1 MRKNTIRIIYGPG
14 NGKSASAVGYGLL
27 GALAGKK
34 VIIVQFLKG
43 VLEERSLEIL
53 ERMDLEM
60 KVFRF
65 ERSRCYFEDLPED
78 QKKEET
84 MNLRNGFNFAKKV
97 MATGECDLLILD
109 EVLGL
114 VDQGGD
120 LQGGIYPFP
129 PVCGRR
135 DGSDHDRTGLPRRDP
150 AVCGSDLLCG
160 KSVMAGDPGPVRRK
174 FKS

>member
-43 VLEERSLEIL
+43 VLEEKSLEIL

-97 MATGECDLLILD
+97 MATGECDILILD
-109 EVLGL
+109 GVLGL
-114 VDQGGD
+114 VDQNIVP
-120 LQGGIYPFP
+120 LEEIQKLLSAREETMSL
-129 PVCGRR
+129 VL
-135 DGSDHDRTGLPRRDP
+135 TGTVLPEELKEEADTI
-150 AVCGSDLLCG
+150 
-160 KSVMAGDPGPVRRK
+160 VRLENV
-174 FKS
+174 

>member
-1 MRKNTIRIIYGPG
+1 MRKNTIRIIYGPR

-43 VLEERSLEIL
+43 VLEEKSLEIL

-114 VDQGGD
+114 VDQEVISREEFIRFLQSADDETD
-120 LQGGIYPFP
+120 LIMTGR
-129 PVCGRR
+129 VCPDEIRQYA
-135 DGSDHDRTGLPRRDP
+135 DQISYVENL
-150 AVCGSDLLCG
+150 
-160 KSVMAGDPGPVRRK
+160 
-174 FKS
+174 

>member
-1 MRKNTIRIIYGPG
+1 M
-14 NGKSASAVGYGLL
+14 
-27 GALAGKK
+27 
-34 VIIVQFLKG
+34 
-43 VLEERSLEIL
+43 EEKSLEIL

-114 VDQGGD
+114 VDQEVISREEFIRFLQSADDETD
-120 LQGGIYPFP
+120 LIMTGR
-129 PVCGRR
+129 VCPDEIRQYA
-135 DGSDHDRTGLPRRDP
+135 DQISYVENL
-150 AVCGSDLLCG
+150 
-160 KSVMAGDPGPVRRK
+160 
-174 FKS
+174 

>member
-27 GALAGKK
+27 GALAGK
-34 VIIVQFLKG
+34 KG

-114 VDQGGD
+114 VDQEVISREEFIRFLQSADDETD
-120 LQGGIYPFP
+120 LIMTGR
-129 PVCGRR
+129 VCPDEIRPYA
-135 DGSDHDRTGLPRRDP
+135 DQISYVENL
-150 AVCGSDLLCG
+150 
-160 KSVMAGDPGPVRRK
+160 
-174 FKS
+174 

>member
-43 VLEERSLEIL
+43 VLEEKSLEIL

-60 KVFRF
+60 KVFR
-65 ERSRCYFEDLPED
+65 FEDLPED

-114 VDQGGD
+114 VDQEVISREEFIRFLQSADDETD
-120 LQGGIYPFP
+120 LIMTGR
-129 PVCGRR
+129 VCPDEIRQYA
-135 DGSDHDRTGLPRRDP
+135 DQISYVENL
-150 AVCGSDLLCG
+150 
-160 KSVMAGDPGPVRRK
+160 
-174 FKS
+174 

>member
-1 MRKNTIRIIYGPG
+1 ME
-14 NGKSASAVGYGLL
+14 SLGLL
-27 GALAGKK
+27 HLYYGDGKGKTTAAMGLALRALGSGKR
-34 VIIVQFLKG
+34 VVIVQFLKG
-43 VLEERSLEIL
+43 VLEEKSLEIL

-114 VDQGGD
+114 VEQEVISREEFIRFLQSADDETDLIMTGRVCPDEIRQYADQISYVEN
-120 LQGGIYPFP
+120 L
-129 PVCGRR
+129 
-135 DGSDHDRTGLPRRDP
+135 
-150 AVCGSDLLCG
+150 
-160 KSVMAGDPGPVRRK
+160 
-174 FKS
+174 

>member
-14 NGKSASAVGYGLL
+14 NGKSASAEGYGLL

-43 VLEERSLEIL
+43 VLEEKSLEIL

-114 VDQGGD
+114 VDQEVISREEFIRFLQSADDETD
-120 LQGGIYPFP
+120 LIMTGR
-129 PVCGRR
+129 VCPDEIRQYA
-135 DGSDHDRTGLPRRDP
+135 DQISYVENL
-150 AVCGSDLLCG
+150 
-160 KSVMAGDPGPVRRK
+160 
-174 FKS
+174 

>member
-97 MATGECDLLILD
+97 MATGECDILILD
-109 EVLGL
+109 GVLGL
-114 VDQGGD
+114 VDQNIVP
-120 LQGGIYPFP
+120 LEEIQKLLSAREETMSL
-129 PVCGRR
+129 VL
-135 DGSDHDRTGLPRRDP
+135 TGTVLPEELKEEADTI
-150 AVCGSDLLCG
+150 
-160 KSVMAGDPGPVRRK
+160 VRLENV
-174 FKS
+174 

>member
-1 MRKNTIRIIYGPG
+1 MRKNTIRIIYGAG
-14 NGKSASAVGYGLL
+14 NGKSAFAVGYGLL

-114 VDQGGD
+114 VDQEVISREEFIRFLQSADDETD
-120 LQGGIYPFP
+120 LIMTGR
-129 PVCGRR
+129 VCPDEIRQYA
-135 DGSDHDRTGLPRRDP
+135 DQISYVENL
-150 AVCGSDLLCG
+150 
-160 KSVMAGDPGPVRRK
+160 
-174 FKS
+174 

>member
-1 MRKNTIRIIYGPG
+1 M
-14 NGKSASAVGYGLL
+14 
-27 GALAGKK
+27 
-34 VIIVQFLKG
+34 IIVQFLKG

-114 VDQGGD
+114 VDQEVISREEFIRFLQSADDGTD
-120 LQGGIYPFP
+120 LIMTGR
-129 PVCGRR
+129 VCPDEIRQYA
-135 DGSDHDRTGLPRRDP
+135 DQISYVENL
-150 AVCGSDLLCG
+150 
-160 KSVMAGDPGPVRRK
+160 
-174 FKS
+174 

>member
-1 MRKNTIRIIYGPG
+1 MRKNTIRIIYGSG

-97 MATGECDLLILD
+97 MATGESDLLILD

-114 VDQGGD
+114 VDQEVISREEFIRFLQSADDETD
-120 LQGGIYPFP
+120 LIMTGR
-129 PVCGRR
+129 VCPDEIRQYA
-135 DGSDHDRTGLPRRDP
+135 DQISYVENL
-150 AVCGSDLLCG
+150 
-160 KSVMAGDPGPVRRK
+160 
-174 FKS
+174 

>member
-1 MRKNTIRIIYGPG
+1 MRKNTILIIYGPG
-14 NGKSASAVGYGLL
+14 NGKSGSAVWYGLL

-43 VLEERSLEIL
+43 VLEEKSLEIL

-114 VDQGGD
+114 VDQEVISREEFIRFLQSADDETD
-120 LQGGIYPFP
+120 LIMTGR
-129 PVCGRR
+129 VCPDEIRQYA
-135 DGSDHDRTGLPRRDP
+135 DQISYVENL
-150 AVCGSDLLCG
+150 
-160 KSVMAGDPGPVRRK
+160 
-174 FKS
+174 

>member
-84 MNLRNGFNFAKKV
+84 MNLKNGFNFAKKV

-114 VDQGGD
+114 VDQEVISREEFIRFLQSADDETD
-120 LQGGIYPFP
+120 LIMTGR
-129 PVCGRR
+129 VCPDEIRQYA
-135 DGSDHDRTGLPRRDP
+135 DQISYVENL
-150 AVCGSDLLCG
+150 
-160 KSVMAGDPGPVRRK
+160 
-174 FKS
+174 

>member
-1 MRKNTIRIIYGPG
+1 MVPEMG
-14 NGKSASAVGYGLL
+14 NLPPRVGYGLL

-84 MNLRNGFNFAKKV
+84 MNLRNGFNFAKRSWLR
-97 MATGECDLLILD
+97 E
-109 EVLGL
+109 
-114 VDQGGD
+114 
-120 LQGGIYPFP
+120 
-129 PVCGRR
+129 
-135 DGSDHDRTGLPRRDP
+135 
-150 AVCGSDLLCG
+150 
-160 KSVMAGDPGPVRRK
+160 SVTC
-174 FKS
+174 

>member
-53 ERMDLEM
+53 
-60 KVFRF
+60 VFRF

-114 VDQGGD
+114 VDQEVISREEFIRFLQSADDETD
-120 LQGGIYPFP
+120 LIMTGR
-129 PVCGRR
+129 VCPDEIRQYA
-135 DGSDHDRTGLPRRDP
+135 DQISYVENL
-150 AVCGSDLLCG
+150 
-160 KSVMAGDPGPVRRK
+160 
-174 FKS
+174 